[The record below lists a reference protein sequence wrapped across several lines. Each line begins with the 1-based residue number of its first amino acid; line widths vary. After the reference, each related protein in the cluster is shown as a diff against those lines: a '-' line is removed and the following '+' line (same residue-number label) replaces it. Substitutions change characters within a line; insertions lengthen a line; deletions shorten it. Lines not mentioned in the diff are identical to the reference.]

1 LIYIYI
7 YIYIYVCYDCGEEVV
22 DLDPRHPYGYLV
34 PDELAARYAAA
45 EKELAAVVALI
56 KTHPLDTGRK
66 EK

>member
-1 LIYIYI
+1 M
-7 YIYIYVCYDCGEEVV
+7 CYDCGEEVV